1 MGGFWT
7 IVARD
12 LLLARRQGAATLLV
26 VVFFAMT
33 VTLFPL
39 GIGPERVVLAR
50 IASGVVWVAALL
62 ATLIALDRMFQA
74 DHEDGTLEQLLLAGP
89 ALELVV
95 LAKALAHWLSSG
107 LPLIL
112 AAPVMALSLHMDARG
127 LLVLLAAMGLGTPIL
142 SLVGAIGAALTVG
155 LRRGGVLITLLVLPL
170 YLPVLIFGVG
180 GTEAAILDT
189 SIRPHLLLLGAGLLG
204 AIALTPW
211 AAAAALRLALE

>member
-1 MGGFWT
+1 MEGFWT

-74 DHEDGTLEQLLLAGP
+74 DHEDGTLEQLLLARP

-112 AAPVMALSLHMDARG
+112 AAPIMALSLHMDSRG
-127 LLVLLAAMGLGTPIL
+127 LLVLLAAMLLGTPIL

-180 GTEAAILDT
+180 STEAAILDT